1 MTNHYAS
8 EYESLLKEWAD
19 RLLEL
24 QVWGTGNRRLDGG
37 ILCPACMTMHGRC
50 TDLIYPLLYLEE
62 RCGGG
67 RYLQGALRLFDWG
80 ENLLCD
86 DGSLYN
92 DAQSAWNGI
101 TVFSAISLCEAL
113 ERHGNVLSQED
124 RQRFEERL
132 GRLGAWVYEHLTMEF
147 VTNINYHAAA
157 AGAMALLGN
166 HYSREDYRERARQM
180 ANACM
185 QHITE
190 DGFLYGE
197 GKPMELV
204 TKRGCRPVDI
214 GYNVEESIPELL
226 LYARVMEDTEVLSKV
241 KELLRSHLDFML
253 PDGGWDNSFGTR
265 IFKWTYWGS
274 RTSDGCQAGYGVWGD
289 EEPVFAEAAYRNL
302 VLYKRCTHEGFLY
315 GGPDYKAQGEPPC
328 VHHAFSH
335 AKSLTSALDYG
346 IVPWER
352 CSLPSEERAGFVYY
366 PTVDSWRVYRG
377 PWIATVTAGDF
388 EYLKGGH
395 ASGGTLS
402 MLYHKNAGPVIA
414 SSMTEY
420 SLFEAHNMQQ
430 TARKMRHRPLTP
442 RLEFRR
448 GREVFAT
455 SFDYDAVVEADEAEG
470 VIRTEAS
477 LVSADHV
484 PAGAPRCRI
493 QYRFLEDRVIIS
505 GSVPQPWQE
514 EAEFV
519 LPLVGSRVRAASE
532 AEMKTEDIFFL
543 PGGFQA
549 REYRC
554 RPDRDGQFAVS
565 VVLGD

>member
-1 MTNHYAS
+1 MINHYAS
-8 EYESLLKEWAD
+8 EYESLLKDWAD

-50 TDLIYPLLYLEE
+50 TDLVYPLLYLEE
-62 RCGGG
+62 RYGGG

-92 DAQSAWNGI
+92 DAQSDWNGI

-113 ERHGNVLSQED
+113 ERHGSVLSESE
-124 RQRFEERL
+124 RQRFEDRLCRL
-132 GRLGAWVYEHLTMEF
+132 GKWVYGHLTMEF

-157 AGAMALLGN
+157 AGAMALLGR
-166 HYSREDYRERARQM
+166 HYSREDYKRRARQM
-180 ANACM
+180 ADACL

-226 LYARVMEDTEVLSKV
+226 LYARVMEDPEVLLKV
-241 KELLRSHLDFML
+241 KGLLRSHLDFML

-302 VLYKRCTHEGFLY
+302 VLYKRCTHDGLLY

-335 AKSLTSALDYG
+335 AKSLASALDHG

-377 PWIATVTAGDF
+377 PWIATVTACDF

-402 MLYHKNAGPVIA
+402 MLYHKEAGPVIV

-430 TARKMRHRPLTP
+430 TARKSQHRPLTP
-442 RLEFRR
+442 RLELRM
-448 GREVFAT
+448 GKEVFAT
-455 SFDYDAVVEADEAEG
+455 SFDYEAVVEADEAEG

-477 LVSADHV
+477 LVSANHV
-484 PAGAPRCRI
+484 PAGGQRCRI
-493 QYRFLEDRVIIS
+493 QYQFMEDRVVIS
-505 GSVPQPWQE
+505 GSVPQQWRE
-514 EAEFV
+514 GAELV
-519 LPLVGSRVRAASE
+519 LPLVGSRARAASE
-532 AEMKTEDIFFL
+532 TEMAAEDIFFL

-549 REYRC
+549 TEYRC
-554 RPDRDGQFAVS
+554 RPDRDGQFAIF